1 MMRKGRNQIKS
12 CPFREEACQ
21 KQDCEIYNEKL
32 DRCEIGLLAYN
43 MYLLA
48 ATLRQNSEN
57 PDLK

>member
-21 KQDCEIYNEKL
+21 KQGCEIYNEKL

-43 MYLLA
+43 LYVLA
-48 ATLRQNSEN
+48 STLQQNFEKLG
-57 PDLK
+57 LK